1 MIKYYP
7 YILGIM
13 EKLNEWNEKLD
24 KFSAENLDDVF
35 VGTLILGGLIIIS
48 FGAVKFFNKR

>member
-35 VGTLILGGLIIIS
+35 VGTLILGGLLIIS
-48 FGAVKFFNKR
+48 FGAVRFFNKR